1 MPRALTIQ
9 RTLVTPPDRE
19 RFHEKLRRKQEYY
32 TKANCRFWV
41 FEEAGLPG
49 AFLEFFE
56 AVGRRDAGP
65 GACRGARA
73 GARSQSRLCRSGVEI
88 DADTYARRRRQDVG
102 SSFPP
107 DASRSTTA
115 TSSASSS

>member
-9 RTLVTPPDRE
+9 RTLVTPPERE

-32 TKANCRFWV
+32 KSANCRFWV

-56 AVGRRDAGP
+56 AADHDTLS
-65 GACRGARA
+65 RA
-73 GARSQSRLCRSGVEI
+73 HAS
-88 DADTYARRRRQDVG
+88 A
-102 SSFPP
+102 P
-107 DASRSTTA
+107 DAVLDPNRVYIEVELR
-115 TSSASSS
+115 

>member
-19 RFHEKLRRKQEYY
+19 RFQAKLRRKREYY
-32 TKANCRFWV
+32 TGANCRFWA

-56 AVGRRDAGP
+56 AADP
-65 GACRGARA
+65 DTLARA
-73 GARSQSRLCRSGVEI
+73 HAAAPDPILDPNRVYREVEF
-88 DADTYARRRRQDVG
+88 
-102 SSFPP
+102 S
-107 DASRSTTA
+107 
-115 TSSASSS
+115 